1 MIYRGSKVT
10 PDSQSKSAKPFP
22 GGIYRGVKYNTK
34 PEPSRPSTHGIYR
47 GTKWSKQYLIQVWY

>member
-10 PDSQSKSAKPFP
+10 PDSQRKSAQPFQ
-22 GGIYRGVKYNTK
+22 GGIYRGVKYNSK

-47 GTKWSKQYLIQVWY
+47 GTKWSN